1 MNELFMY
8 IVKKIFLIKITLQ
21 VTINRKFG
29 LEDVIYIHNR
39 ILFSHKKEWSI
50 AIVSN
55 MSEPREY

>member
-29 LEDVIYIHNR
+29 LTDVMYIDDR
-39 ILFSHKKEWSI
+39 ILFSHKRVEYCHCQQHEWT
-50 AIVSN
+50 
-55 MSEPREY
+55 